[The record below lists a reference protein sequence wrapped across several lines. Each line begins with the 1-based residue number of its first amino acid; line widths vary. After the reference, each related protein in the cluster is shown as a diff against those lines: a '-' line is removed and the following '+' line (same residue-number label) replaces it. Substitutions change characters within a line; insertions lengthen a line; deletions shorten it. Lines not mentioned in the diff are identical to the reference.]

1 MTDSAANAFQYPIEV
16 IRQLLN
22 LITTDR
28 KSFIALRTC
37 LHEDLF
43 GNDVH
48 KYLYNKV
55 EDFYDAYKEL
65 PEQIALDLDLKED
78 LQDNSNLDYGM
89 AKQEIDLIREN
100 ECTNKEWLRTKVVE
114 YVQTRAIMVA
124 VEKTF
129 EYTEKKKYLA
139 VPDLFKEV
147 LKIQQNPDRIW
158 LLKDAKEWLKTIE
171 LTNPIPASLPT
182 ITRVLGGGYNPGE
195 LTIYMAKT
203 NVGKSIQL
211 VREAQHARSLG
222 YNVFFA
228 TCEMASTKIAKRLIS
243 AEASKSFQDIESKY
257 STESMCNYFNI
268 IKDKTNSDIC
278 IAKYKPGELTGAKLL
293 ADVYE
298 AQASEEVKFDI
309 IVVDYIDEM
318 SPNQG
323 KTSSD
328 YENQRHVCEQII
340 ATAEELDVPL
350 VSATQATRSG
360 GKVKGSD
367 GKIESVNLDTEDVG
381 DSYWV
386 SRLAHVIVTM
396 NQTAEMRAAGS
407 IRYYI
412 AKNREGE
419 KGIEI
424 DADISY
430 PKMLIREKTKPGA
443 EKSKKLLEQHKETQK
458 SLEEKK
464 DGKD

>member
-1 MTDSAANAFQYPIEV
+1 
-16 IRQLLN
+16 
-22 LITTDR
+22 
-28 KSFIALRTC
+28 
-37 LHEDLF
+37 
-43 GNDVH
+43 
-48 KYLYNKV
+48 
-55 EDFYDAYKEL
+55 
-65 PEQIALDLDLKED
+65 
-78 LQDNSNLDYGM
+78 
-89 AKQEIDLIREN
+89 
-100 ECTNKEWLRTKVVE
+100 
-114 YVQTRAIMVA
+114 
-124 VEKTF
+124 
-129 EYTEKKKYLA
+129 
-139 VPDLFKEV
+139 
-147 LKIQQNPDRIW
+147 
-158 LLKDAKEWLKTIE
+158 
-171 LTNPIPASLPT
+171 
-182 ITRVLGGGYNPGE
+182 
-195 LTIYMAKT
+195 
-203 NVGKSIQL
+203 
-211 VREAQHARSLG
+211 
-222 YNVFFA
+222 
-228 TCEMASTKIAKRLIS
+228 
-243 AEASKSFQDIESKY
+243 
-257 STESMCNYFNI
+257 MCNYFNI